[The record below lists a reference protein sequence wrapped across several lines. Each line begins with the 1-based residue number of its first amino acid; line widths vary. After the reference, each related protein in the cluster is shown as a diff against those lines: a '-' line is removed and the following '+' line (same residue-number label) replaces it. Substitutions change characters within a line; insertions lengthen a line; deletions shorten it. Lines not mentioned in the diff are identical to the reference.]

1 MDDDGCVVGIVVVLL
16 ALFVL
21 HFWLPILLVIG
32 AILLIIF
39 ICWLCTRKGAPE
51 RKRRREEEARREAE
65 EKKRLR
71 NVYWAQVN
79 SSPWWQWGIPEK
91 VSLVLDV
98 DVLEDFSPEMVIW
111 FKMIVD
117 NAEARD
123 WHIVILEKAY
133 HSIMISYN
141 EKLLE
146 RFSRMQNCLGGRLRI
161 LHNTGAL
168 GEYMMLEKVRPD
180 VFFTKSVKSKI
191 IIHELAQQNGLELA
205 HEVRSPENWKSHFE
219 GAGSSE
225 ITEECLSV

>member
-1 MDDDGCVVGIVVVLL
+1 MDDCLGKIVVLFFVILGCVAFPYVMIPLVALAVLL
-16 ALFVL
+16 
-21 HFWLPILLVIG
+21 WLWAG
-32 AILLIIF
+32 SS
-39 ICWLCTRKGAPE
+39 GDE
-51 RKRRREEEARREAE
+51 D
-65 EKKRLR
+65 EKKRLAER
-71 NVYWAQVN
+71 KTYWAQVN
-79 SSPWWQWGIPEK
+79 SSPWWQLGIPEK

-98 DVLEDFSPEMVIW
+98 DVLGDFSPEMVIW

-146 RFSRMQNCLGGRLRI
+146 RFSRMQNCLGGRLCI